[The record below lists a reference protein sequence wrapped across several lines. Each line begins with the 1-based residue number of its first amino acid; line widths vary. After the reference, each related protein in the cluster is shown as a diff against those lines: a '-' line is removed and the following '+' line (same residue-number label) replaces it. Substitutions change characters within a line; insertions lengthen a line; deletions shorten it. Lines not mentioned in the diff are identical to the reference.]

1 MSILIPDEYHIGSQ
15 SESVVVGVPGLTLL
29 GVSETSAEMRDRL
42 AGREVDVRAAEETMI
57 AREAVHLWVP
67 SP

>member
-29 GVSETSAEMRDRL
+29 RVSETSAEMRDCL
-42 AGREVDVRAAEETMI
+42 AGHEVDVRAAEETMI
-57 AREAVHLWVP
+57 AKEAVHLWVP

>member
-29 GVSETSAEMRDRL
+29 RVSETTAEMRDRL
-42 AGREVDVRAAEETMI
+42 AGRDVDVRAAEETMI